1 MLLRGMCVVLQNL
14 NNRPELN
21 DLRGH
26 VMSVQ
31 ADDRLVVEL
40 DRGGTHL
47 LLRAK
52 NLRQCLVLNRANV
65 LTMEFVQGTS
75 ELQISADVHECYRQ
89 YVHGPDTELCV
100 FIRPPD
106 AQPAAQMSVLN
117 QGLLLQAARL
127 EHRGKLTRTA
137 QLLGWVET
145 VQDVD
150 GKVVYKNDTLQMAL
164 LPTKEVYLMHTAAH
178 MAHCLLRKEDR

>member
-1 MLLRGMCVVLQNL
+1 MCVVLQNL

-26 VMSVQ
+26 IMSVQ

-47 LLRAK
+47 LLRAQ
-52 NLRQCLVLNRANV
+52 NLRQCLVGNRANV
-65 LTMEFVQGTS
+65 LKMEFVQGAS
-75 ELQISADVHECYRQ
+75 ELEISAAVHACCRLH
-89 YVHGPDTELCV
+89 VHGPDFELCV

-106 AQPAAQMSVLN
+106 AQPAEQMSVLN
-117 QGLLLQAARL
+117 KGLLLQAARL
-127 EHRGKLTRTA
+127 EHMGKLTRTA
-137 QLLGWVET
+137 ELLGWVET
-145 VQDVD
+145 AQDVD

-164 LPTKEVYLMHTAAH
+164 LSTKEVYLMQTSAH
-178 MAHCLLRKEDR
+178 IAYCPLRIEDR